1 MMKQEKELT
10 NYFVSV
16 KLELFLDLS
25 IKSKSEHIS
34 KRDVLNL
41 ITPKMVKDS
50 FEECRRDLGTDIVE
64 IEECY
69 DKDNYCCP

>member
-1 MMKQEKELT
+1 MMKQQKELT

-16 KLELFLDLS
+16 KLELYLDLS
-25 IKSKSEHIS
+25 IKSKNEHIS
-34 KRDVLNL
+34 KRDVLKL

>member
-1 MMKQEKELT
+1 MMKQQKELT

-16 KLELFLDLS
+16 KLELYLDLS
-25 IKSKSEHIS
+25 IKSKNEHIS
-34 KRDVLNL
+34 KRDVLKL

-50 FEECRRDLGTDIVE
+50 FEECRRDLGTDIVY

>member
-1 MMKQEKELT
+1 MMKQQKELT

-16 KLELFLDLS
+16 KLELYLDLS
-25 IKSKSEHIS
+25 IKSKNEHIS

-50 FEECRRDLGTDIVE
+50 FEECRKDLGTDIVS